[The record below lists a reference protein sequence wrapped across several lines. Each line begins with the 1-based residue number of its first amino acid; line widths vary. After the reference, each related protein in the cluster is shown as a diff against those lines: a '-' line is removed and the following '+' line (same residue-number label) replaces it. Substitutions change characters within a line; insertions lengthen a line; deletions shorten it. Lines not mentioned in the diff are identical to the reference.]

1 MGAGKSLFTKFERG
15 CNYTVLLLGQTGS
28 GKTSLLN
35 LIANYSGVLH
45 ILDEGVLSAGEL
57 HAFGQG
63 RVTDLS
69 VENALDDPLA
79 SKTSD
84 ARVYQLELASNWF
97 FTIIDTPGFG
107 ESRGLDVDKQHVERI
122 MACLKEKIQ
131 SINCVMLVMNGRE
144 SRMTTTMKYVLSQL
158 TAVMPKAVL
167 DHVVAV
173 FTNTETKR
181 KLNFAV
187 SSLGEV
193 GLNAPKF
200 ECVEN
205 PFGMVKDTTA
215 AYGLN
220 LPEDD
225 REEMTGEI
233 RKSLKALEQI
243 GWLVHDMEP
252 VPSMRFQELNA
263 KREEIEAL
271 LANNLELI
279 VEQERLV
286 SDLQRHRQ
294 QIVSS
299 GVASRLTR
307 QVTRWVLKR
316 EMFSWSKYVC
326 HVPDCHCNCA
336 TSNVI
341 SPFASLWCFFNEQ
354 SVCTTCGHIYA
365 KHRVSCDGWKSE
377 EITEEVDVGSTV
389 DEAEENLQARIAGAA
404 AQKLALA
411 HELDMALEDY
421 AKLGLRNAYLH
432 LLRSQKA
439 VLEERLAAMP
449 EDETLK
455 TLLDTLIKSLKEV
468 EEAAE
473 STCCIC
479 FVGVADTVLNCGHK
493 TFCADCAQ
501 QVGTCPLCRQ
511 LVTSRAPISSAAAS
525 SSAAAQWLM

>member
-1 MGAGKSLFTKFERG
+1 MGAGKSLFTKFERD

-35 LIANYSGVLH
+35 LIANCLGVNH

-69 VENALDDPLA
+69 VENALSDPMA

-84 ARVYQLELASNWF
+84 ARVYQIELARNWF

-107 ESRGLDVDKQHVERI
+107 DSRGLEVDKQHVQRI
-122 MACLKEKIQ
+122 MACLAEKIQ
-131 SINCVMLVMNGRE
+131 TINCVMVVQNGRE
-144 SRMTTTMKYVLSQL
+144 SRMTPTMEYVLSQL

-173 FTNTETKR
+173 FTNTENKR
-181 KLNFAV
+181 KLHFKV
-187 SSLGEV
+187 EKFQTFGM
-193 GLNAPKF
+193 GIPKF
-200 ECVEN
+200 ECIEN
-205 PFGMVKDTTA
+205 PFGMVQHLTA

-220 LPEDD
+220 LPEED
-225 REEMTGEI
+225 REDLTVEI
-233 RKSLKALEQI
+233 RNSLKALEKV
-243 GWLVHDMEP
+243 GWLVHDMTP

-263 KREEIEAL
+263 QRERIEAL

-279 VEQERLV
+279 VERERLV
-286 SDLQRHRQ
+286 ADLQRHRQ

-299 GVASRLTR
+299 GVLSHLTR
-307 QVTRWVLKR
+307 RVTRWEIKF
-316 EMFSWSKYVC
+316 EMFPWSKYVC

-341 SPFASLWCFFNEQ
+341 SPFASLWCYFHEQ
-354 SVCTTCGHIYA
+354 NVCTTCGHTYA
-365 KHRVSCDGWKSE
+365 RHRVSRDGWQSRQV
-377 EITEEVDVGSTV
+377 TEHVEVGTSVS
-389 DEAEENLQARIAGAA
+389 EAERLLRRRIEEAGR
-404 AQKLALA
+404 QKLALA
-411 HELDMALEDY
+411 QELDRALEDY

-439 VLEERLAAMP
+439 ILEERLAAMP
-449 EDETLK
+449 GDETLK
-455 TLLDTLIKSLKEV
+455 NLLDRLVNSLKEV

-479 FVGVADTVLNCGHK
+479 FVGAADTVLDCGHK
-493 TFCADCAQ
+493 TFCADCAE
-501 QVGTCPLCRQ
+501 QVGTCPLCRR
-511 LVTSRAPISSAAAS
+511 LVTSRTPIA
-525 SSAAAQWLM
+525 LV